1 MLPAK
6 VAALL
11 LVLAI
16 VSMENVSGGCCG
28 SSHICT
34 QQQKD
39 DLVKVCKPYIVKWVD
54 RTTPTKTCA
63 CCQEVRKLQG
73 IDEGIT
79 TGKPEFAVRENL
91 CRAFSFGRTAKG
103 IFVVRLFH
111 SARQTKNTR

>member
-73 IDEGIT
+73 IDEGMMQCVYDRL
-79 TGKPEFAVRENL
+79 TGAEKKKYNE
-91 CRAFSFGRTAKG
+91 RALT
-103 IFVVRLFH
+103 
-111 SARQTKNTR
+111 N

>member
-73 IDEGIT
+73 IDEGMMQCVYDRLTGAEKKKYNERALTKSLKSYCT
-79 TGKPEFAVRENL
+79 T
-91 CRAFSFGRTAKG
+91 
-103 IFVVRLFH
+103 
-111 SARQTKNTR
+111 